1 MRRILSSLLLFVF
14 ALPLVAPAMSQ
25 TAQQRLL
32 LCCKRGGAH
41 HCITSATM
49 EDGNPAPT
57 FREHCPA
64 NPQPAATAH
73 AANWIIG
80 SHDLAVAATEI
91 SPLRIPQVEAGY
103 RISFHRS
110 RQKRGPPAPVLS

>member
-1 MRRILSSLLLFVF
+1 MRRILSILLLFVF

-32 LCCKRGGAH
+32 LCCRRGGTH
-41 HCITSATM
+41 HCVTSATM

-64 NPQPAATAH
+64 NPQPTASGQAAT
-73 AANWIIG
+73 WIMG
-80 SHDLAVAATEI
+80 NEASHNVAAII
-91 SPLRIPQVEAGY
+91 SPLRIRQVEAGY
-103 RISFHRS
+103 RVSFHRS
-110 RQKRGPPAPVLS
+110 RQKRGPPALVLS